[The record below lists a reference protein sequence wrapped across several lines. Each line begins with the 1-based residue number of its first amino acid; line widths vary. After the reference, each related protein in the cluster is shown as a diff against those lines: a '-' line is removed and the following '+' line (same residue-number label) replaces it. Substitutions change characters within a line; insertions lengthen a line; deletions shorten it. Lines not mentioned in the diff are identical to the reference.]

1 MAQVNAAPDEENL
14 SMCEH
19 LERRGTR
26 YSIRRKIPV
35 DLVSHYGGKSMF
47 TKALDTSD
55 FSEAKKRCR
64 LLAVELDREW
74 DSVRQ
79 TLNAEQSLSNSAPA
93 EMAAPVR
100 VRTAQEINDWER
112 SRDEHDELAAHEEM
126 IAGYEYEERE
136 QMRQAFREVIAED
149 GLMRAVAAVGFDSG
163 AFVSS
168 AGMAPQKSSAS
179 AGTRLAAVVDKWAA
193 ERKPTDRT
201 ATRTRRI
208 VEEFEQHCGKL
219 LLEKV
224 TKAHI
229 LQFKD
234 ALLADGQTP
243 ANINTKIPMLG
254 TVFNFACDNAMIP
267 VNPASRVR
275 VADKRKANEKR
286 LNFEDAHIKA
296 IFSGLV
302 YTGGELPKAAGGAAA
317 YWLPLLALFTGGRLN
332 ELGQLRPSDVY
343 EESYVDHA
351 GTDQRA
357 WVIRITS
364 DRADGM
370 DVKTNGSVRRVPVHP
385 KLIELGLVEFVAT
398 TRDNPRIFHAITL
411 DRDGKI
417 TGTWGKWFINQ
428 YLRKDCGIPRDKRW
442 VFHSFRH
449 TFKHLARLA
458 GIPKEVN
465 DAFAGHTSGD
475 AADSYGGL
483 SYPLAPLVENMKLY
497 RVAGLP
503 LQIPT

>member
-26 YSIRRKIPV
+26 YAIRRKIPV

-47 TKALDTSD
+47 TKALGTSD
-55 FSEAKKRCR
+55 FSEAKKLCR

-74 DSVRQ
+74 DAVRQ
-79 TLNAEQSLSNSAPA
+79 TLNAKQFLINSEPG
-93 EMAAPVR
+93 EMAAPIR

-112 SRDEHDELAAHEEM
+112 SRDEHDELAAREEM

-149 GLMRAVAAVGFDSG
+149 GLMRAVAAVRLDSSEL
-163 AFVSS
+163 VSLVGQS
-168 AGMAPQKSSAS
+168 PQKPSAS
-179 AGTRLAAVVDKWAA
+179 AGTPLAVVVDKWAA
-193 ERKPTDRT
+193 ERKPIERT
-201 ATRTRRI
+201 AKRTRRI
-208 VEEFEQHCGKL
+208 VEEFERHCGKV

-224 TKAHI
+224 TKEHI
-229 LQFKD
+229 LRFKD
-234 ALLADGQTP
+234 ALLAEGQTP
-243 ANINTKIPMLG
+243 ANINTLIPMLG

-275 VADKRKANEKR
+275 VVDKRKANEKR
-286 LNFEDAHIKA
+286 LNFEDTHIRA

-351 GTDQRA
+351 GAEQRA

-364 DRADGM
+364 DEADGL
-370 DVKTNGSVRRVPVHP
+370 DVKTESSVRRIPVHP
-385 KLIELGLVEFVAT
+385 KLIELGFIEFVET
-398 TRDNPRIFHAITL
+398 TRTSPCIFHAITL

-428 YLRKDCGIPRDKRW
+428 YLRKDCGIPTDKRL

-458 GIPKEVN
+458 GIPKDVN
-465 DAFAGHTSGD
+465 DAFTGHSSGD

-483 SYPLAPLVENMKLY
+483 SYPLAPLVESMKLY
-497 RVAGLP
+497 RVAGLA
-503 LQIPT
+503 LER